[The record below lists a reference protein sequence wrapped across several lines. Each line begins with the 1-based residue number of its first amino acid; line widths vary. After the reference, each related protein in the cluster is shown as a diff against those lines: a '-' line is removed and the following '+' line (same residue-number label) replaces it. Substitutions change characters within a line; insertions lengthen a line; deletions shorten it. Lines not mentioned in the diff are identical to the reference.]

1 MPLIL
6 FTSFPVTGFVLLV
19 WVLVSPAW
27 HVVMVIAGCILAA
40 LGLFTS
46 MRWIVRNERAVKLTS
61 RPLDIY
67 VWHQAW
73 NAAEYLHHFE
83 LYLRVRGWRI
93 IDASADGDDRFRL
106 VADKSKYKD
115 RIALLGVRPGQAAT
129 QADFT
134 GLDTLRR
141 EQRATRAAL
150 VVDAKPT
157 PQEVSTAL
165 SRNCLVLRFADLDFL
180 EDALNVAE

>member
-6 FTSFPVTGFVLLV
+6 ATSFPVLGFAMLV
-19 WVLVSPAW
+19 WVLAGPAW
-27 HVVMVIAGCILAA
+27 HPLMVAVFVVLAA
-40 LGLFTS
+40 MGVFTS
-46 MRWIVRNERAVKLTS
+46 MRWIVRNEVAVKLTS
-61 RPLDIY
+61 RPLNIY
-67 VWHQAW
+67 IWHQAW
-73 NAAEYLHHFE
+73 NAAEFLRHFE

-106 VADKSKYKD
+106 VADKSKGKD

-157 PQEVSTAL
+157 AQEVSTAL

-180 EDALNVAE
+180 ENALNVAE